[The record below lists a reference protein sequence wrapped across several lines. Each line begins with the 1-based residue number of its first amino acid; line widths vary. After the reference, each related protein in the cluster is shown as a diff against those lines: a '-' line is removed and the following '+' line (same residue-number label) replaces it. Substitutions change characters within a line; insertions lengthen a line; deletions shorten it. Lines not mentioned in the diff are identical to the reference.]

1 MNDDLDNIQYS
12 PIRNYPY
19 AEWFREVQYN
29 GKSLSTTERKE
40 FISVADE
47 TVEGYIEGL
56 PILKRLL
63 EDNSGKQDEFHKTYS
78 VLLPVMQFVLITL
91 IDDMVICKYFI
102 LADTDYDKRF
112 MRGKM
117 KVILNEGFKRLY
129 GFNEKAQK
137 ESEWNKLE
145 PILKYFPNE
154 IKQQYTHLSDL
165 LNKHS
170 STSSW
175 WRDERNVE
183 THLDAGKLYASRC
196 EEVNESKVVMESS
209 KLFDTL
215 FAVDLFL
222 TNMHACLR
230 NFLVEM
236 YHQGKLK
243 EE

>member
-1 MNDDLDNIQYS
+1 MSDEIHNIQYS
-12 PIRNYPY
+12 PIRNYRY
-19 AEWFREVQYN
+19 DLFFRDVKYN
-29 GKSLSTTERKE
+29 GTVLNQSERAE
-40 FISVADE
+40 FTKVSDE
-47 TVEGYIEGL
+47 TIAEYSKGL
-56 PILKRLL
+56 PLTNQILVSIK
-63 EDNSGKQDEFHKTYS
+63 DQNDDFHIIQRTIVS
-78 VLLPVMQFVLITL
+78 VMQFVLITL

-196 EEVNESKVVMESS
+196 EEVNESKVVMESL
-209 KLFDTL
+209 KLFDTF

-222 TNMHACLR
+222 TNMHACLH
-230 NFLVEM
+230 NSLVEM
-236 YHQGKLK
+236 YLRGEIKK
-243 EE
+243 

>member
-1 MNDDLDNIQYS
+1 MSEEIDDIQYS
-12 PIRNYPY
+12 SIRNYRY
-19 AEWFREVQYN
+19 DLFFRDVQFNGAVLNQSERAEFV
-29 GKSLSTTERKE
+29 KVS
-40 FISVADE
+40 DE
-47 TVEGYIEGL
+47 TIADYSEGL
-56 PILKRLL
+56 PLTNHILVGIK
-63 EDNSGKQDEFHKTYS
+63 DQNDDFHIIQRTIVS
-78 VLLPVMQFVLITL
+78 VMQFVLITL
-91 IDDMVICKYFI
+91 IDNMVICKYFI

-129 GFNEKAQK
+129 GFNEKTQK
-137 ESEWNKLE
+137 QSEWHKLE
-145 PILKYFPNE
+145 PILNYFPDE

-170 STSSW
+170 TTSSW

-183 THLDAGKLYASRC
+183 THLDAEKLYASRC

-209 KLFDTL
+209 NLFDTL

-230 NFLVEM
+230 NSLVEM
-236 YHQGKLK
+236 YLRGEIKK
-243 EE
+243 